1 MPGMPPPPFMPP
13 GPGGREFGH
22 FIRTF
27 LFLLPS
33 HPSA

>member
-22 FIRTF
+22 FI